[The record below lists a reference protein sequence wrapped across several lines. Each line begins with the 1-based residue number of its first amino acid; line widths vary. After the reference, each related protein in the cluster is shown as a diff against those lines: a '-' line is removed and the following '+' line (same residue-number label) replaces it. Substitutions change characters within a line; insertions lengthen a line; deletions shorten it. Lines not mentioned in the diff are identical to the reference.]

1 MKGKLENPLFVITLM
16 TTLMALPF
24 IAFLLDRFL
33 LKLNNSFLF
42 FAEIT
47 ILSLG
52 ISSGVIIFLF
62 LIGGRKK

>member
-62 LIGGRKK
+62 LIGGRKR

>member
-1 MKGKLENPLFVITLM
+1 MKGKLKNPLFVITLM

>member
-1 MKGKLENPLFVITLM
+1 MKGKLKNPLFVITLM

-52 ISSGVIIFLF
+52 ISSGIIIFLF
-62 LIGGRKK
+62 LIGGRKR